1 MPHINIHY
9 FDSHVSSS
17 TKNRLVKKISA
28 LISKEFKCNNDFI
41 SIALHAEQP
50 KNWQQRVY
58 NKHIIQ
64 QKHKLIKK
72 PNY

>member
-1 MPHINIHY
+1 
-9 FDSHVSSS
+9 
-17 TKNRLVKKISA
+17 VKKISA

-50 KNWQQRVY
+50 KNWRQRVY

-64 QKHKLIKK
+64 QKYKLIKK
-72 PNY
+72 PSY